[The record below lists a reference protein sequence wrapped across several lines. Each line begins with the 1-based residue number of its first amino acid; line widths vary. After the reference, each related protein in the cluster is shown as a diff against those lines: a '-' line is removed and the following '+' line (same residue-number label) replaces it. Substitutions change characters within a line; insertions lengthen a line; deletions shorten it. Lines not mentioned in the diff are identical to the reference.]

1 MLDMSRRGLI
11 AAGAVGAL
19 PAMAQ
24 APAGPA
30 LTIGIGAPVTSMDP
44 HFFNASFNSAIASHI
59 FDRLTERTADA
70 RLIPGLAESW
80 RLVSDT
86 VWEFKLRAGV
96 TWHDGKPFTA
106 DDVAFTIERA
116 PNVPNAP
123 GGFGIYLRAIQRVEI
138 LDPLTLRLHTERPH
152 PAMPSD
158 LSFIAIIARH
168 AATGAATED
177 FNAGRAAIGT
187 GPYRFVSFRAGDRI
201 ELVRNDAYWRGP

>member
-1 MLDMSRRGLI
+1 MLQATRRALLAT
-11 AAGAVGAL
+11 AAATPAL
-19 PAMAQ
+19 AQPAT
-24 APAGPA
+24 AGPA

-70 RLIPGLAESW
+70 RLVPGLAESW

-116 PNVPNAP
+116 PNVQNAP
-123 GGFGIYLRAIQRVEI
+123 GGFAIYLRAIQRVEI
-138 LDPLTLRLHTERPH
+138 VDPLTLRFHTERP
-152 PAMPSD
+152 
-158 LSFIAIIARH
+158 
-168 AATGAATED
+168 
-177 FNAGRAAIGT
+177 
-187 GPYRFVSFRAGDRI
+187 
-201 ELVRNDAYWRGP
+201 